1 MIFNA
6 TKLHRELE
14 LALIPITGCNSDGRI
29 TFKPEATPEQM
40 VQADA
45 IKAAHNPDTLLP
57 EEQAIKDDF
66 AVVKTSQVQT
76 VLAQIASARTQIQT
90 DLTDLQAATT
100 INQVKTIIARI
111 LNRQDNQLEL
121 EAKLVRAIARLADRE

>member
-1 MIFNA
+1 MFNA
-6 TKLHRELE
+6 PKLHRELE

-29 TFKPEATPEQM
+29 TFKPEATPEQQL
-40 VQADA
+40 QAEA

-57 EEQAIKDDF
+57 EDQAIKDDF
-66 AVVKTSQVQT
+66 AVVKTAQVGA
-76 VLAQIASARTQIQT
+76 VLTQIASARAQIQT

-100 INQVKTIIARI
+100 INQVKIIIARV

-121 EAKLVRAIARLADRE
+121 EARLVRAVARLADRE